1 MDISRL
7 GRARVRTRRRRW
19 HACCF
24 LEGHELE
31 ATVTHKNLFD
41 TLRSLLPRANALN
54 EELAPAYRLS
64 NEGALAQLAAT
75 GCFGRTFY
83 AAPETQ
89 LAEVLSLAV
98 NVDARFV
105 ARTALFARE
114 RGHMKDMPALLCAYL
129 AAYEPALFDEVFDV
143 VIDNGKMLSTFAQIL
158 RSGAVGRRSFG
169 TRIKRKVQAWLDAR
183 TDEQLVRAS
192 AGMTPS
198 LADIVKMVH
207 PRPLTASRRALY
219 GWLLDRPYDAAA
231 LPPLVAEYERFRTEG
246 VRDRFAAVP
255 DVPFQMLASLPLHP
269 EHWAQIADKASWQM
283 TRMNLNTF
291 SRHGVWSDRRLTAK
305 IAARLSSAELVK
317 KARVF
322 PYQLLAAWAMSTTAP
337 ASIRAA
343 LEQAMEHALDNVPSF
358 EGRVAVCPDVSG
370 SMQSPVTGRR
380 GSSTTAVRC
389 VDVAALVASAVLRK
403 NANAVVLPF
412 EHRVVDVRLS
422 RAERVL
428 ENAARL
434 AKVGGGGTACSA
446 PLAKLV
452 ADGTRVDVVL
462 LVSDNESWRDTRGD
476 GVTETMRQWTLL
488 KRKNPRARL
497 VCLDLQPYTTVQAV
511 ERQDILHVG
520 GFSDQVFDV
529 VAAFSRGE
537 LSDGW
542 TELIERVPLSREER
556 AA

>member
-1 MDISRL
+1 M
-7 GRARVRTRRRRW
+7 TNK
-19 HACCF
+19 H
-24 LEGHELE
+24 
-31 ATVTHKNLFD
+31 LFD
-41 TLRSLLPRANALN
+41 TLRALLPRTDALN
-54 EELAPAYRLS
+54 HERAPAYRLS

-83 AAPETQ
+83 AAPEHQ

-105 ARTALFARE
+105 AKTALFARQ

-143 VIDNGKMLSTFAQIL
+143 VIDNGKMLSTFVQIV

-169 TRIKRKVQAWLDAR
+169 SRIKRTIQAWLDAR

-198 LADIVKMVH
+198 LADVVKLVH
-207 PRPLTASRRALY
+207 PRPQTASRRALY
-219 GWLLDRPYDAAA
+219 GWLLGRAWDAAA
-231 LPPLVAEYERFRTEG
+231 LPPMLAAYERFKVEG

-255 DVPFQMLASLPLHP
+255 DVPFQMLASLPLQP
-269 EHWAQIADKASWQM
+269 EHWQHIAKNASWQM

-291 SRHGVWSDRRLTAK
+291 ARHDVWSDRQLTAQL
-305 IAARLSSAELVK
+305 AARLCSPELIK
-317 KARVF
+317 QARVF

-337 ASIRAA
+337 SAIRAA
-343 LEQAMEHALDNVPSF
+343 LERAMEHAIDNVPTF
-358 EGRVAVCPDVSG
+358 AGRVAVCPDVSG
-370 SMQSPVTGRR
+370 SMRSPVTGRR
-380 GSSTTAVRC
+380 GSATTAVRC

-403 NANAVVLPF
+403 NADAVVLPF
-412 EHRVVDVRLS
+412 EHRVVDVRLA

-446 PLAKLV
+446 PLARLV
-452 ADGTRVDVVL
+452 QTGARVD
-462 LVSDNESWRDTRGD
+462 LVIMISDNESWRDTRGD
-476 GVTETMRQWTLL
+476 RTTETMRQWTLVQHQ
-488 KRKNPRARL
+488 NPRARL
-497 VCLDLQPYTTVQAV
+497 VCLDIQPSTTVQAV
-511 ERQDILHVG
+511 ERDDILHVG

-529 VAAFSRGE
+529 IAAFAQGE

-542 TELIERVPLSREER
+542 TSVIERVELAQKER